1 MTKKNSFLALAI
13 TVLLITGCSPGQ
25 EPDYATLSTEA
36 TIVRGAES
44 HTLRSVEQAADDS
57 TKQSLLQVL
66 KNQKECFIGEYGL
79 VTLDAYCEKA
89 EEYTDSGII
98 ITQYAFADFDDDGS
112 QEAIVD
118 LQLETGN
125 QFIYIVLKY
134 DSEYDDVYGTEFTDQ
149 DMSHFKENGTEE
161 KAVEWYPY
169 TTVNPSPRKSDG
181 KLKLK
186 PIAAEA
192 STWQE
197 AYTYVLIDN
206 RVKYL
211 EDPDELR
218 DYQETDRYLGLHDFD
233 GDGTPEL
240 IFGDG
245 VSAAVFTFSDGQ
257 LMKIAD
263 ICFPGTVWCV
273 NGICFGGNSLAAVCD
288 GSGGSAF
295 VMFGCIDGAWQLGWY
310 TQLCDLEPTIN
321 GCAATVVDIEKIH
334 TMDWRILETEI
345 KERVHLVDENGWAV
359 LLDSGEIIPV
369 NEAMDWNRFAW

>member
-1 MTKKNSFLALAI
+1 MKRFIFFTLVIAA
-13 TVLLITGCSPGQ
+13 LLIAGCSSKKESEQPT
-25 EPDYATLSTEA
+25 PLTEA
-36 TIVRGAES
+36 ETIAEGQ
-44 HTLRSVEQAADDS
+44 TPADDS
-57 TKQSLLQVL
+57 AKQSLLQAL
-66 KNQKECFIGEYGL
+66 QNQKECFIGEYGL

-125 QFIYIVLKY
+125 RFAYMALKY
-134 DSEYDDVYGTEFTDQ
+134 NSQYDDVYGTEFTDQ
-149 DMSHFKENGTEE
+149 DMFHFKEDGSGKEDI
-161 KAVEWYPY
+161 EWHPY
-169 TTVNPSPRKSDG
+169 TTVNSSPRKPDG

-186 PIAAEA
+186 PIAVEA
-192 STWQE
+192 STWQK

-218 DYQETDRYLGLHDFD
+218 DYQETDMYLGLHDFD
-233 GDGTPEL
+233 GDETPEL

-245 VSAAVFTFSDGQ
+245 VSAAVFTFLDGQ
-257 LMKIAD
+257 FMKIAD

-288 GSGGSAF
+288 GAGGSAF
-295 VMFGCIDGAWQLGWY
+295 VTFGYIDGAYQMGRY
-310 TQLCDLEPTIN
+310 TQLCDMEPTIN
-321 GCAATVVDIEKIH
+321 GRAATVEDIEKIH
-334 TMDWRILETEI
+334 TTDWQILEPEI
-345 KERVHLVDENGWAV
+345 KERVRLVDENGWVV
-359 LLDSGEIIPV
+359 LLNSGERIPV
-369 NEAMDWNRFAW
+369 EEAMDWNRFAW